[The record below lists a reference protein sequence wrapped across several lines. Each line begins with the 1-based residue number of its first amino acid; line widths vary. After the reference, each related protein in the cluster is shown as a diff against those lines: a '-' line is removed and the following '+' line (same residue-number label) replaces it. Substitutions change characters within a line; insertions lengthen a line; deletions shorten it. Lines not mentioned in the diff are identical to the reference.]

1 MSESTDCQNLAFL
14 DSRPS
19 CPGPSASGDGQ
30 NLVGQRICAGPEVGH
45 PAKTVIHHAR
55 VVILMGVSGSGK
67 TTIGQLLAK
76 KLNWQF
82 YEGDHFHPKTNVDK
96 MGQGIALTDRDRAPW
111 IKALHKMTR
120 DLIRQRHA
128 AVITC
133 SALKQTYR
141 NRLVG
146 SRNEVLFVYLKGSY
160 DLTRQRLLSRKSH
173 FMKVDLLP
181 SQFATLEEPK
191 GVLTIDIAQE
201 PDVIADQIKLELGL
215 SGI

>member
-1 MSESTDCQNLAFL
+1 
-14 DSRPS
+14 
-19 CPGPSASGDGQ
+19 
-30 NLVGQRICAGPEVGH
+30 
-45 PAKTVIHHAR
+45 
-55 VVILMGVSGSGK
+55 MGVSGSGK

-76 KLNWQF
+76 KLHWQF
-82 YEGDHFHPKTNVDK
+82 YEGDHFHPKANVDQ
-96 MGQGIALTDRDRAPW
+96 MRQGIALTDRDRAPW
-111 IKALHKMTR
+111 VKALHKMIR
-120 DLIRQRHA
+120 DLIRQRQA

-146 SRNEVLFVYLKGSY
+146 KRNEVLFVYLKGSY
-160 DLTRQRLLSRKSH
+160 DLTRQRLSSRKSH

-191 GVLTIDIAQE
+191 GVLTIDVAQE
-201 PDVIADQIKLELGL
+201 PDVIVDQIKQELGL

>member
-1 MSESTDCQNLAFL
+1 
-14 DSRPS
+14 
-19 CPGPSASGDGQ
+19 
-30 NLVGQRICAGPEVGH
+30 
-45 PAKTVIHHAR
+45 
-55 VVILMGVSGSGK
+55 MGVSGSGK

-76 KLNWQF
+76 KLHWQF
-82 YEGDHFHPKTNVDK
+82 YDGDYFHPKANVDK
-96 MGQGIALTDRDRAPW
+96 MRQGVALTDKDRASW
-111 IKALHKMTR
+111 VKALHKLIR

-146 SRNEVLFVYLKGSY
+146 NRNEVVFVYLKGSY
-160 DLTRQRLLSRKSH
+160 DLTRQRLLSRKGH
-173 FMKVDLLP
+173 FIKADLLP

-191 GVLTIDIAQE
+191 GVLTIDVAQE
-201 PDVIADQIKLELGL
+201 PDVIVDQIKQELGL